1 MRKRLIA
8 LATAL
13 AFVCLLDPN
22 VAFASAVPVTI
33 EIGADGAP
41 IGTSGEGWTYADG
54 KLTLGAGHAFTFT
67 GHALNVSS
75 ENLLRNKGVIEDG
88 TFVDASQTSGFAVRN
103 EAGGVIRGGA
113 FTASIGN
120 AGIIAGGT
128 FNSDPNDPTKS
139 YVSTS
144 SGTITGGTFDCMV
157 MGMRSGAIEDGTF
170 NESVNIFKGFAIN
183 GGTFN
188 GEVNSGNSSNLGGS
202 ICGGTFNGRMQN
214 QGTIEDGVFH
224 GTVQNASN
232 NAGAGAI
239 AGGTFNGYVNNY
251 DGAVISSG
259 TFNDGGENNNV
270 TNDGTIRGGEFNI
283 GVDNGG
289 AIEGQGVFNAY
300 VQNGYM
306 RFDPDENRSCTIKGG
321 TFNSD
326 EIDNF
331 GTIEGGTFS
340 GKILSRGVIAGG
352 AFSSTSSVTSNDEDT
367 TTGGGTI
374 SGGTFDGTVTNGDPD
389 PDYNNAVLTGGT
401 FNGSVTNHGTIAGG
415 TFLSDVT
422 NRGVIEG
429 GIFENVISDQG
440 GTVTSCAYPL
450 RANLTGLS
458 IAAVPSA
465 MPKNTAAGFPAE
477 PSAALTA
484 AFEKDGADANLYQL
498 SANEGYLLPDAIDVR
513 CGAADGQTLALAA
526 GTDYTYD
533 PATGAIA
540 IKKSVVTGPLLLA
553 AQGAAAPTPP
563 VPPTPDTPAPA
574 PEPETPAPKPE
585 SKPDAPK
592 PLPSTTDSKQAPA
605 NAAALAATGDA
616 SRRRRNADLRDRH
629 ADHAEKAEQPLVANE
644 RGHRQ
649 RTGHVERQHGGSLH
663 ETRPF
668 LHKKTRRLIFRGRSL
683 QQQFEQPK
691 KTAGQGSALPNKGA
705 RFRFVA
711 PFLSPVRQT
720 SHLFVHRRGNL
731 LHNRHRQTTQRGSP
745 LTANGAE
752 RKKNESPAWAI
763 RPLGPASRARAQA
776 MSR

>member
-1 MRKRLIA
+1 MY
-8 LATAL
+8 
-13 AFVCLLDPN
+13 N
-22 VAFASAVPVTI
+22 Y
-33 EIGADGAP
+33 E
-41 IGTSGEGWTYADG
+41 
-54 KLTLGAGHAFTFT
+54 
-67 GHALNVSS
+67 
-75 ENLLRNKGVIEDG
+75 
-88 TFVDASQTSGFAVRN
+88 
-103 EAGGVIRGGA
+103 GGVVSGGV
-113 FTASIGN
+113 F
-120 AGIIAGGT
+120 
-128 FNSDPNDPTKS
+128 
-139 YVSTS
+139 
-144 SGTITGGTFDCMV
+144 
-157 MGMRSGAIEDGTF
+157 
-170 NESVNIFKGFAIN
+170 N
-183 GGTFN
+183 GGN
-188 GEVNSGNSSNLGGS
+188 NS
-202 ICGGTFNGRMQN
+202 
-214 QGTIEDGVFH
+214 
-224 GTVQNASN
+224 
-232 NAGAGAI
+232 
-239 AGGTFNGYVNNY
+239 
-251 DGAVISSG
+251 
-259 TFNDGGENNNV
+259 V
-270 TNDGTIRGGEFNI
+270 TNYGTIRGGEFNI

-616 SRRRRNADLRDRH
+616 
-629 ADHAEKAEQPLVANE
+629 PLPQIAL
-644 RGHRQ
+644 GIALLA
-649 RTGHVERQHGGSLH
+649 GGV
-663 ETRPF
+663 T
-668 LHKKTRRLIFRGRSL
+668 
-683 QQQFEQPK
+683 
-691 KTAGQGSALPNKGA
+691 
-705 RFRFVA
+705 
-711 PFLSPVRQT
+711 
-720 SHLFVHRRGNL
+720 
-731 LHNRHRQTTQRGSP
+731 
-745 LTANGAE
+745 LTCAIAMQIT
-752 RKKNESPAWAI
+752 RKKRSNRS
-763 RPLGPASRARAQA
+763 
-776 MSR
+776 

>member
-1 MRKRLIA
+1 MRKRLIV

-13 AFVCLLDPN
+13 AFACLLAPN

-33 EIGADGAP
+33 EVGADGAP
-41 IGTSGEGWTYADG
+41 VGTSGEGWTYADG
-54 KLTLGAGHAFTFT
+54 KLTLDAGCAFTFT

-88 TFVDASQTSGFAVRN
+88 AFVDASQAYGFAVRN
-103 EAGGVIRGGA
+103 EASGVIRGGT

-120 AGIIAGGT
+120 AGTIAGGT
-128 FNSDPNDPTKS
+128 FNSDPNDPAKS

-157 MGMRSGAIEDGTF
+157 MGMRSGAIED
-170 NESVNIFKGFAIN
+170 
-183 GGTFN
+183 
-188 GEVNSGNSSNLGGS
+188 
-202 ICGGTFNGRMQN
+202 
-214 QGTIEDGVFH
+214 
-224 GTVQNASN
+224 
-232 NAGAGAI
+232 
-239 AGGTFNGYVNNY
+239 
-251 DGAVISSG
+251 
-259 TFNDGGENNNV
+259 
-270 TNDGTIRGGEFNI
+270 
-283 GVDNGG
+283 
-289 AIEGQGVFNAY
+289 
-300 VQNGYM
+300 
-306 RFDPDENRSCTIKGG
+306 
-321 TFNSD
+321 
-326 EIDNF
+326 
-331 GTIEGGTFS
+331 
-340 GKILSRGVIAGG
+340 
-352 AFSSTSSVTSNDEDT
+352 
-367 TTGGGTI
+367 
-374 SGGTFDGTVTNGDPD
+374 
-389 PDYNNAVLTGGT
+389 GT

-616 SRRRRNADLRDRH
+616 
-629 ADHAEKAEQPLVANE
+629 PLPQIAL
-644 RGHRQ
+644 GIALLA
-649 RTGHVERQHGGSLH
+649 GGV
-663 ETRPF
+663 T
-668 LHKKTRRLIFRGRSL
+668 
-683 QQQFEQPK
+683 
-691 KTAGQGSALPNKGA
+691 
-705 RFRFVA
+705 
-711 PFLSPVRQT
+711 
-720 SHLFVHRRGNL
+720 
-731 LHNRHRQTTQRGSP
+731 
-745 LTANGAE
+745 LTCAIAMQIT
-752 RKKNESPAWAI
+752 RKKRSNRS
-763 RPLGPASRARAQA
+763 
-776 MSR
+776 

>member
-1 MRKRLIA
+1 MRKRLIV

-13 AFVCLLDPN
+13 AFACLLDPN
-22 VAFASAVPVTI
+22 AAFASVVPVTI

-41 IGTSGEGWTYADG
+41 VGTSGEGWTYADG
-54 KLTLGAGHAFTFT
+54 VLTLDAGCAFTFT

-88 TFVDASQTSGFAVRN
+88 AFVDASQAYGFAVRN
-103 EAGGVIRGGA
+103 EASGVIRGGT

-120 AGIIAGGT
+120 AGTIAGGT
-128 FNSDPNDPTKS
+128 FNSDPNDPAKS

-306 RFDPDENRSCTIKGG
+306 RFGPDENRSCTIKGG

-401 FNGSVTNHGTIAGG
+401 FNGSATNHGTIAGG

-498 SANEGYLLPDAIDVR
+498 SANEGYLLPDAIDMR

-616 SRRRRNADLRDRH
+616 
-629 ADHAEKAEQPLVANE
+629 PLPQIAL
-644 RGHRQ
+644 GIALLA
-649 RTGHVERQHGGSLH
+649 GGV
-663 ETRPF
+663 T
-668 LHKKTRRLIFRGRSL
+668 
-683 QQQFEQPK
+683 
-691 KTAGQGSALPNKGA
+691 
-705 RFRFVA
+705 
-711 PFLSPVRQT
+711 
-720 SHLFVHRRGNL
+720 
-731 LHNRHRQTTQRGSP
+731 
-745 LTANGAE
+745 LTCAITMQIT
-752 RKKNESPAWAI
+752 RKKRSNRS
-763 RPLGPASRARAQA
+763 
-776 MSR
+776 

>member
-1 MRKRLIA
+1 M
-8 LATAL
+8 
-13 AFVCLLDPN
+13 
-22 VAFASAVPVTI
+22 
-33 EIGADGAP
+33 
-41 IGTSGEGWTYADG
+41 
-54 KLTLGAGHAFTFT
+54 
-67 GHALNVSS
+67 
-75 ENLLRNKGVIEDG
+75 
-88 TFVDASQTSGFAVRN
+88 
-103 EAGGVIRGGA
+103 
-113 FTASIGN
+113 
-120 AGIIAGGT
+120 
-128 FNSDPNDPTKS
+128 
-139 YVSTS
+139 STS
-144 SGTITGGTFDCMV
+144 SAPSRAARSTAWSW
-157 MGMRSGAIEDGTF
+157 MRSGAIEDGTF

-592 PLPSTTDSKQAPA
+592 PCQARPTQAGTGERLHSRDGRCAPA
-605 NAAALAATGDA
+605 AIALA
-616 SRRRRNADLRDRH
+616 SRFAGGVTLTCAIAMQITR
-629 ADHAEKAEQPLVANE
+629 KAEQPLVANE
-644 RGHRQ
+644 RAPATDRARRAPARQ
-649 RTGHVERQHGGSLH
+649 ILAR
-663 ETRPF
+663 TRPF
-668 LHKKTRRLIFRGRSL
+668 AQKTRRLIFRGRSL
-683 QQQFEQPK
+683 QQQFSSRRKQQVK
-691 KTAGQGSALPNKGA
+691 KRFPTRGALS
-705 RFRFVA
+705 FVA
-711 PFLSPVRQT
+711 PFSAPCVK
-720 SHLFVHRRGNL
+720 RRIFCA
-731 LHNRHRQTTQRGSP
+731 P
-745 LTANGAE
+745 
-752 RKKNESPAWAI
+752 RKSPAQPPSADNATGIAANAQARTQEKRIARQAI
-763 RPLGPASRARAQA
+763 RRSSASRARAQA
-776 MSR
+776 ISVASPDSMRAIRRALAIGERRRSVSGMAARPPFSAPRSAPRPGRPPARGA

>member
-13 AFVCLLDPN
+13 AFACLLDPN

-326 EIDNF
+326 
-331 GTIEGGTFS
+331 
-340 GKILSRGVIAGG
+340 R
-352 AFSSTSSVTSNDEDT
+352 
-367 TTGGGTI
+367 
-374 SGGTFDGTVTNGDPD
+374 
-389 PDYNNAVLTGGT
+389 
-401 FNGSVTNHGTIAGG
+401 
-415 TFLSDVT
+415 
-422 NRGVIEG
+422 
-429 GIFENVISDQG
+429 
-440 GTVTSCAYPL
+440 
-450 RANLTGLS
+450 
-458 IAAVPSA
+458 
-465 MPKNTAAGFPAE
+465 
-477 PSAALTA
+477 
-484 AFEKDGADANLYQL
+484 
-498 SANEGYLLPDAIDVR
+498 
-513 CGAADGQTLALAA
+513 
-526 GTDYTYD
+526 
-533 PATGAIA
+533 
-540 IKKSVVTGPLLLA
+540 KSVV
-553 AQGAAAPTPP
+553 
-563 VPPTPDTPAPA
+563 
-574 PEPETPAPKPE
+574 
-585 SKPDAPK
+585 
-592 PLPSTTDSKQAPA
+592 
-605 NAAALAATGDA
+605 
-616 SRRRRNADLRDRH
+616 
-629 ADHAEKAEQPLVANE
+629 
-644 RGHRQ
+644 
-649 RTGHVERQHGGSLH
+649 
-663 ETRPF
+663 
-668 LHKKTRRLIFRGRSL
+668 
-683 QQQFEQPK
+683 
-691 KTAGQGSALPNKGA
+691 
-705 RFRFVA
+705 
-711 PFLSPVRQT
+711 
-720 SHLFVHRRGNL
+720 
-731 LHNRHRQTTQRGSP
+731 
-745 LTANGAE
+745 
-752 RKKNESPAWAI
+752 
-763 RPLGPASRARAQA
+763 
-776 MSR
+776 

>member
-13 AFVCLLDPN
+13 AFACLLDPN

-306 RFDPDENRSCTIKGG
+306 RFGPDENRSCTIKGG

-401 FNGSVTNHGTIAGG
+401 FNGSATNHGTIAGG

-498 SANEGYLLPDAIDVR
+498 SANEGYLLPDAIDMR

-563 VPPTPDTPAPA
+563 VVPPTPDTPETPDTPDTPAPA

-616 SRRRRNADLRDRH
+616 
-629 ADHAEKAEQPLVANE
+629 PLPQIAL
-644 RGHRQ
+644 GIALLA
-649 RTGHVERQHGGSLH
+649 GGV
-663 ETRPF
+663 T
-668 LHKKTRRLIFRGRSL
+668 
-683 QQQFEQPK
+683 
-691 KTAGQGSALPNKGA
+691 
-705 RFRFVA
+705 
-711 PFLSPVRQT
+711 
-720 SHLFVHRRGNL
+720 
-731 LHNRHRQTTQRGSP
+731 
-745 LTANGAE
+745 LTCAIAMQIT
-752 RKKNESPAWAI
+752 RKKRSNRS
-763 RPLGPASRARAQA
+763 
-776 MSR
+776 

>member
-374 SGGTFDGTVTNGDPD
+374 SGGTFDGTEP
-389 PDYNNAVLTGGT
+389 
-401 FNGSVTNHGTIAGG
+401 
-415 TFLSDVT
+415 
-422 NRGVIEG
+422 
-429 GIFENVISDQG
+429 
-440 GTVTSCAYPL
+440 
-450 RANLTGLS
+450 
-458 IAAVPSA
+458 
-465 MPKNTAAGFPAE
+465 TA
-477 PSAALTA
+477 
-484 AFEKDGADANLYQL
+484 
-498 SANEGYLLPDAIDVR
+498 I
-513 CGAADGQTLALAA
+513 
-526 GTDYTYD
+526 
-533 PATGAIA
+533 
-540 IKKSVVTGPLLLA
+540 
-553 AQGAAAPTPP
+553 PTPTTT
-563 VPPTPDTPAPA
+563 TP
-574 PEPETPAPKPE
+574 
-585 SKPDAPK
+585 S
-592 PLPSTTDSKQAPA
+592 
-605 NAAALAATGDA
+605 
-616 SRRRRNADLRDRH
+616 
-629 ADHAEKAEQPLVANE
+629 
-644 RGHRQ
+644 
-649 RTGHVERQHGGSLH
+649 
-663 ETRPF
+663 
-668 LHKKTRRLIFRGRSL
+668 
-683 QQQFEQPK
+683 
-691 KTAGQGSALPNKGA
+691 
-705 RFRFVA
+705 
-711 PFLSPVRQT
+711 
-720 SHLFVHRRGNL
+720 
-731 LHNRHRQTTQRGSP
+731 
-745 LTANGAE
+745 
-752 RKKNESPAWAI
+752 
-763 RPLGPASRARAQA
+763 
-776 MSR
+776 

>member
-331 GTIEGGTFS
+331 GTI
-340 GKILSRGVIAGG
+340 
-352 AFSSTSSVTSNDEDT
+352 
-367 TTGGGTI
+367 
-374 SGGTFDGTVTNGDPD
+374 
-389 PDYNNAVLTGGT
+389 
-401 FNGSVTNHGTIAGG
+401 AGG

-616 SRRRRNADLRDRH
+616 
-629 ADHAEKAEQPLVANE
+629 PLPQIAL
-644 RGHRQ
+644 GIALLA
-649 RTGHVERQHGGSLH
+649 GGV
-663 ETRPF
+663 T
-668 LHKKTRRLIFRGRSL
+668 
-683 QQQFEQPK
+683 
-691 KTAGQGSALPNKGA
+691 
-705 RFRFVA
+705 
-711 PFLSPVRQT
+711 
-720 SHLFVHRRGNL
+720 
-731 LHNRHRQTTQRGSP
+731 
-745 LTANGAE
+745 LTCAIAMQIT
-752 RKKNESPAWAI
+752 RKKRSNRS
-763 RPLGPASRARAQA
+763 
-776 MSR
+776 

>member
-144 SGTITGGTFDCMV
+144 SGTIT
-157 MGMRSGAIEDGTF
+157 
-170 NESVNIFKGFAIN
+170 
-183 GGTFN
+183 
-188 GEVNSGNSSNLGGS
+188 
-202 ICGGTFNGRMQN
+202 
-214 QGTIEDGVFH
+214 
-224 GTVQNASN
+224 
-232 NAGAGAI
+232 
-239 AGGTFNGYVNNY
+239 GGTFNGYVNNY

-616 SRRRRNADLRDRH
+616 
-629 ADHAEKAEQPLVANE
+629 PLPQIAL
-644 RGHRQ
+644 GIALLA
-649 RTGHVERQHGGSLH
+649 GGV
-663 ETRPF
+663 T
-668 LHKKTRRLIFRGRSL
+668 
-683 QQQFEQPK
+683 
-691 KTAGQGSALPNKGA
+691 
-705 RFRFVA
+705 
-711 PFLSPVRQT
+711 
-720 SHLFVHRRGNL
+720 
-731 LHNRHRQTTQRGSP
+731 
-745 LTANGAE
+745 LTCAIAMQIT
-752 RKKNESPAWAI
+752 RKKRSNRS
-763 RPLGPASRARAQA
+763 
-776 MSR
+776 

>member
-1 MRKRLIA
+1 MTLHSRQQNQTHIRMIA
-8 LATAL
+8 
-13 AFVCLLDPN
+13 
-22 VAFASAVPVTI
+22 
-33 EIGADGAP
+33 ADDNH
-41 IGTSGEGWTYADG
+41 EGRG
-54 KLTLGAGHAFTFT
+54 C
-67 GHALNVSS
+67 
-75 ENLLRNKGVIEDG
+75 ED
-88 TFVDASQTSGFAVRN
+88 DA
-103 EAGGVIRGGA
+103 
-113 FTASIGN
+113 
-120 AGIIAGGT
+120 
-128 FNSDPNDPTKS
+128 
-139 YVSTS
+139 
-144 SGTITGGTFDCMV
+144 
-157 MGMRSGAIEDGTF
+157 
-170 NESVNIFKGFAIN
+170 
-183 GGTFN
+183 
-188 GEVNSGNSSNLGGS
+188 
-202 ICGGTFNGRMQN
+202 CGGWVVFKAPELSYPAIIEAYDRMAFYAST
-214 QGTIEDGVFH
+214 GPEIHGCFIEDGVFH

-616 SRRRRNADLRDRH
+616 
-629 ADHAEKAEQPLVANE
+629 PLPQIAL
-644 RGHRQ
+644 GIALLA
-649 RTGHVERQHGGSLH
+649 GGV
-663 ETRPF
+663 T
-668 LHKKTRRLIFRGRSL
+668 
-683 QQQFEQPK
+683 
-691 KTAGQGSALPNKGA
+691 
-705 RFRFVA
+705 
-711 PFLSPVRQT
+711 
-720 SHLFVHRRGNL
+720 
-731 LHNRHRQTTQRGSP
+731 
-745 LTANGAE
+745 LTCAIAMQIT
-752 RKKNESPAWAI
+752 RKKRSNRS
-763 RPLGPASRARAQA
+763 
-776 MSR
+776 

>member
-1 MRKRLIA
+1 MRKRLIV

-13 AFVCLLDPN
+13 AFACLLTPN
-22 VAFASAVPVTI
+22 AAFASVVPVTI

-41 IGTSGEGWTYADG
+41 VGTSGEGWTYADG
-54 KLTLGAGHAFTFT
+54 VLTLDAGCAFTFT

-88 TFVDASQTSGFAVRN
+88 AFVDASQAYGFAVRN
-103 EAGGVIRGGA
+103 EASGVIRGGT
-113 FTASIGN
+113 FTANIGN

-144 SGTITGGTFDCMV
+144 SGTIAD
-157 MGMRSGAIEDGTF
+157 
-170 NESVNIFKGFAIN
+170 
-183 GGTFN
+183 
-188 GEVNSGNSSNLGGS
+188 
-202 ICGGTFNGRMQN
+202 
-214 QGTIEDGVFH
+214 
-224 GTVQNASN
+224 
-232 NAGAGAI
+232 
-239 AGGTFNGYVNNY
+239 
-251 DGAVISSG
+251 
-259 TFNDGGENNNV
+259 
-270 TNDGTIRGGEFNI
+270 
-283 GVDNGG
+283 
-289 AIEGQGVFNAY
+289 
-300 VQNGYM
+300 
-306 RFDPDENRSCTIKGG
+306 G

-429 GIFENVISDQG
+429 GIFENAISDQG

-465 MPKNTAAGFPAE
+465 MPKNAAAGFLAE
-477 PSAALTA
+477 PSAALAA

-563 VPPTPDTPAPA
+563 VPPTPDTPETPDTPDTPAPA
-574 PEPETPAPKPE
+574 PERETPAPKPE

-616 SRRRRNADLRDRH
+616 
-629 ADHAEKAEQPLVANE
+629 PLPQIAL
-644 RGHRQ
+644 GIALLA
-649 RTGHVERQHGGSLH
+649 GGV
-663 ETRPF
+663 T
-668 LHKKTRRLIFRGRSL
+668 
-683 QQQFEQPK
+683 
-691 KTAGQGSALPNKGA
+691 
-705 RFRFVA
+705 
-711 PFLSPVRQT
+711 
-720 SHLFVHRRGNL
+720 
-731 LHNRHRQTTQRGSP
+731 
-745 LTANGAE
+745 LTCAIAMQIT
-752 RKKNESPAWAI
+752 RKKRSNRS
-763 RPLGPASRARAQA
+763 
-776 MSR
+776 

>member
-13 AFVCLLDPN
+13 AFACLLDPN

-374 SGGTFDGTVTNGDPD
+374 SGGT
-389 PDYNNAVLTGGT
+389 
-401 FNGSVTNHGTIAGG
+401 
-415 TFLSDVT
+415 
-422 NRGVIEG
+422 
-429 GIFENVISDQG
+429 
-440 GTVTSCAYPL
+440 VTSCAYPL

-616 SRRRRNADLRDRH
+616 
-629 ADHAEKAEQPLVANE
+629 PLPQIAL
-644 RGHRQ
+644 GIALLA
-649 RTGHVERQHGGSLH
+649 GGV
-663 ETRPF
+663 T
-668 LHKKTRRLIFRGRSL
+668 
-683 QQQFEQPK
+683 
-691 KTAGQGSALPNKGA
+691 
-705 RFRFVA
+705 
-711 PFLSPVRQT
+711 
-720 SHLFVHRRGNL
+720 
-731 LHNRHRQTTQRGSP
+731 
-745 LTANGAE
+745 LTCAIAMQIT
-752 RKKNESPAWAI
+752 RKKRSNRS
-763 RPLGPASRARAQA
+763 
-776 MSR
+776 

>member
-157 MGMRSGAIEDGTF
+157 MGMRSGAIEDGTLQRVREHIQRLRHQRR
-170 NESVNIFKGFAIN
+170 NVQRR
-183 GGTFN
+183 
-188 GEVNSGNSSNLGGS
+188 GEQRQQLQPRRLHLRRHVH
-202 ICGGTFNGRMQN
+202 GRMQN

-259 TFNDGGENNNV
+259 TFNDGGGKQQRDQRRHDTRRRV
-270 TNDGTIRGGEFNI
+270 QHRSGQRRSHRRSGRIQRIRAERI
-283 GVDNGG
+283 HEV
-289 AIEGQGVFNAY
+289 
-300 VQNGYM
+300 
-306 RFDPDENRSCTIKGG
+306 RSRREPICTIKGG

-616 SRRRRNADLRDRH
+616 
-629 ADHAEKAEQPLVANE
+629 PLPQIAL
-644 RGHRQ
+644 GIALLA
-649 RTGHVERQHGGSLH
+649 GGV
-663 ETRPF
+663 T
-668 LHKKTRRLIFRGRSL
+668 
-683 QQQFEQPK
+683 
-691 KTAGQGSALPNKGA
+691 
-705 RFRFVA
+705 
-711 PFLSPVRQT
+711 
-720 SHLFVHRRGNL
+720 
-731 LHNRHRQTTQRGSP
+731 
-745 LTANGAE
+745 LTCAIAMQIT
-752 RKKNESPAWAI
+752 RKKRSNRS
-763 RPLGPASRARAQA
+763 
-776 MSR
+776 

>member
-1 MRKRLIA
+1 M
-8 LATAL
+8 
-13 AFVCLLDPN
+13 
-22 VAFASAVPVTI
+22 
-33 EIGADGAP
+33 
-41 IGTSGEGWTYADG
+41 
-54 KLTLGAGHAFTFT
+54 
-67 GHALNVSS
+67 
-75 ENLLRNKGVIEDG
+75 
-88 TFVDASQTSGFAVRN
+88 
-103 EAGGVIRGGA
+103 
-113 FTASIGN
+113 
-120 AGIIAGGT
+120 
-128 FNSDPNDPTKS
+128 
-139 YVSTS
+139 
-144 SGTITGGTFDCMV
+144 
-157 MGMRSGAIEDGTF
+157 
-170 NESVNIFKGFAIN
+170 
-183 GGTFN
+183 
-188 GEVNSGNSSNLGGS
+188 
-202 ICGGTFNGRMQN
+202 
-214 QGTIEDGVFH
+214 
-224 GTVQNASN
+224 
-232 NAGAGAI
+232 
-239 AGGTFNGYVNNY
+239 
-251 DGAVISSG
+251 
-259 TFNDGGENNNV
+259 
-270 TNDGTIRGGEFNI
+270 
-283 GVDNGG
+283 
-289 AIEGQGVFNAY
+289 
-300 VQNGYM
+300 
-306 RFDPDENRSCTIKGG
+306 
-321 TFNSD
+321 
-326 EIDNF
+326 
-331 GTIEGGTFS
+331 
-340 GKILSRGVIAGG
+340 
-352 AFSSTSSVTSNDEDT
+352 
-367 TTGGGTI
+367 
-374 SGGTFDGTVTNGDPD
+374 
-389 PDYNNAVLTGGT
+389 
-401 FNGSVTNHGTIAGG
+401 
-415 TFLSDVT
+415 
-422 NRGVIEG
+422 
-429 GIFENVISDQG
+429 
-440 GTVTSCAYPL
+440 TSCAYPL

-616 SRRRRNADLRDRH
+616 PLPQIALGIALLAGGVTLNLRDRH

-711 PFLSPVRQT
+711 PFSQPRASNVASFCAPQGKSPAQPPSADNAT
-720 SHLFVHRRGNL
+720 GIAANSERRG
-731 LHNRHRQTTQRGSP
+731 TQEKRVARLGYPAARASISRACASDVSVASPDSMRAISAGRSLSGSCRRSVSGMAP
-745 LTANGAE
+745 S
-752 RKKNESPAWAI
+752 SPAAL
-763 RPLGPASRARAQA
+763 RTT
-776 MSR
+776 